1 MVGARVLSQIHQR
14 LNQAM
19 DTREGFFGNIGIIL
33 LGDLLQL
40 RPVRA
45 KTIFS
50 QDSTELD
57 VVPERL
63 HLYRSLFQPVFLT
76 VSQRQKGDQAFSNLL
91 LRAREGLLTDEDD
104 VTLNSR
110 SLNQLNPDRSCI
122 STLLQ
127 TEFAKATWLYPHNRA
142 VSDHNT
148 RELRRLSS
156 ATGFSIIQMCAVDEG
171 RMAIP
176 KRC

>member
-91 LRAREGLLTDEDD
+91 LLAREGLLTDEDD
-104 VTLNSR
+104 MTLNSR
-110 SLNQLNPDRSCI
+110 SLNQLNPDRVRQGH
-122 STLLQ
+122 L
-127 TEFAKATWLYPHNRA
+127 A
-142 VSDHNT
+142 VPS
-148 RELRRLSS
+148 
-156 ATGFSIIQMCAVDEG
+156 Q
-171 RMAIP
+171 
-176 KRC
+176 